1 MKILLLNWQD
11 INNPLAGGAE
21 VHMHEIFKRI
31 AAQGH
36 EVTLFCCHHP
46 GASKKEEID
55 GIRVVREGS
64 RNFFNYYVR
73 GRYRSEFRRQNFD
86 VVVDDIN
93 KIPFYTPWFVE
104 KPLVGILHHL
114 FGPAVYR
121 EVALLPGLYVSL
133 AEKLATRVYRNVPM
147 AVVSES
153 TRQELIGFGFPAD
166 NIFIVPNAVNHSNYA
181 TAEYSKPVRPIIGHL
196 GRLKKY
202 KSADHLLRAFQI
214 VRQEMP
220 EVQLHV
226 IGDGTHRAE
235 LEKLS
240 QDLGIADSIQFL
252 GYLSQQETVRRLHL
266 MSVLANCSVKEGWG
280 LTVIEANSCGVPV
293 VASDVPGLRDSVV
306 DEKTGLLFEYGNI
319 EQLAQK
325 LLLMLRDEHLR
336 SRLRSEAILWAR
348 SFNWDDS
355 ANKMMDL
362 IERVVARKTPR

>member
-1 MKILLLNWQD
+1 LKILLLNWQD

-31 AAQGH
+31 AARGNDI
-36 EVTLFCCHHP
+36 TLFCSHYP
-46 GASKKEEID
+46 GAAEKEDVD
-55 GIRVVREGS
+55 GLHVIRQGS

-73 GRYRSEFRRQNFD
+73 GRYRSEFRRQHF
-86 VVVDDIN
+86 VVVIDDIN
-93 KIPFYTPWFVE
+93 KIPFYSPWYVD
-104 KPLVGILHHL
+104 KPLIGILHHL
-114 FGPAVYR
+114 FGPAVFR
-121 EVALLPGLYVSL
+121 EVALLPGLYVSF

-181 TAEYSKPVRPIIGHL
+181 TADYMAPKRPIIGHL

-202 KSADHLLRAFQI
+202 KSADHLLRALQI
-214 VRQEMP
+214 VRQEIP
-220 EVQLHV
+220 EVQLQI
-226 IGDGTHRAE
+226 IGDGTHRPE
-235 LEKLS
+235 LEALS
-240 QDLGIADSIQFL
+240 RELGIDNSVEFL
-252 GYLSQQETVRRLHL
+252 GYLSQQETVRRLQQIT
-266 MSVLANCSVKEGWG
+266 VLANCSAKEGWG

-306 DEKTGLLFEYGNI
+306 DGKTGLLFEYGNI

-325 LLLMLRDEHLR
+325 LLLTLRDENLR
-336 SRLRSEAILWAR
+336 CRLRNEAILWAR

-355 ANKMMDL
+355 AQKMLDL
-362 IERVVARKTPR
+362 MGRVVARRKPS

>member
-11 INNPLAGGAE
+11 INNPLGGGAE

-31 AAQGH
+31 VAQGH
-36 EVTLFCCHHP
+36 DVTLYCCHYP
-46 GASKKEEID
+46 GASKREEID
-55 GIRVVREGS
+55 GIRAIREGS

-86 VVVDDIN
+86 VVIDDIN

-104 KPLVGILHHL
+104 KPLIGILHHL
-114 FGPAVYR
+114 FGPEVYR
-121 EVALLPGLYVSL
+121 EVSLLPGLYVSL

-214 VRQEMP
+214 VRLEIP
-220 EVQLHV
+220 DVQLHI
-226 IGDGTHRAE
+226 IGDGTYRQE

-240 QDLGIADSIQFL
+240 HDLGIADRVQFL
-252 GYLSQQETVRRLHL
+252 GYLSQQETVRRLHQ
-266 MSVLANCSVKEGWG
+266 MSVLANCSAKEGWG

-336 SRLRSEAILWAR
+336 CRLRSEAILWAR

-362 IERVVARKTPR
+362 MERVVARKTLR

>member
-1 MKILLLNWQD
+1 VKILLMNWQD
-11 INNPLAGGAE
+11 IKNPLAGGAE

-31 AAQGH
+31 VARGH
-36 EVTLFCCHHP
+36 DVTLFCCHYP
-46 GASKKEEID
+46 GASPREEID
-55 GIRVVREGS
+55 GLHVIREGT

-86 VVVDDIN
+86 IVVDDIN

-114 FGPAVYR
+114 FGPAVYH
-121 EVALLPGLYVSL
+121 EVAFLPGLYVSL

-153 TRQELIGFGFPAD
+153 TRQELIGYGFPAE
-166 NIFIVPNAVNHSNYA
+166 NIFIVPNAVNHSDYSALEYA
-181 TAEYSKPVRPIIGHL
+181 KPARPIIGHL

-214 VRQEMP
+214 VRLEIP
-220 EVQLHV
+220 DVQLHI

-240 QDLGIADSIQFL
+240 QELGIADSVQFL
-252 GYLSQQETVRRLHL
+252 GYLSQQETVRRLHQ
-266 MSVLANCSVKEGWG
+266 MSVLANCSAKEGWG

-319 EQLAQK
+319 EQISQK

-336 SRLRSEAILWAR
+336 SRLRSEAIFWAH

-355 ANKMMDL
+355 AGKMIDL
-362 IERVVARKTPR
+362 MERVVARKTVR

>member
-1 MKILLLNWQD
+1 MKILIINWQD
-11 INNPLAGGAE
+11 VNNPLAGGAE

-36 EVTLFCCHHP
+36 EVTLFCCDYP
-46 GASKKEEID
+46 GAAKRETID

-73 GRYRSEFRRQNFD
+73 GRYRSEFRRQDFD
-86 VVVDDIN
+86 VVIDDIN

-104 KPLVGILHHL
+104 KPLIGILHHL
-114 FGPAVYR
+114 FGPAVFR

-166 NIFIVPNAVNHSNYA
+166 NIFIVPNAVNHSDYA
-181 TAEYSKPVRPIIGHL
+181 TAEYLKPVRPIIGHL

-202 KSADHLLRAFQI
+202 KSADHLLRALQI
-214 VRQEMP
+214 VRQEIP
-220 EVQLHV
+220 DVQLHF
-226 IGDGTHRAE
+226 IGDGTHRPE
-235 LEKLS
+235 LERLS
-240 QDLGIADSIQFL
+240 QELGIADSVQFL
-252 GYLSQQETVRRLHL
+252 GYLSQQDTVRRLHQ
-266 MSVLANCSVKEGWG
+266 MSVLANCSAKEGWG

-306 DEKTGLLFEYGNI
+306 DGKTGLLFEYGNI

-325 LLLMLRDEHLR
+325 LLLMLRDENLR

-348 SFNWDDS
+348 SFSWDDS
-355 ANKMMDL
+355 ASKMLDL
-362 IERVVARKTPR
+362 MERVVARKTLR